1 LFLVLVVVEVGCME
15 ALSGV
20 MASLLPQS
28 IKSRQKVLGVY
39 NRQTAC
45 GLDGSVGNIQGRT
58 LRDT

>member
-1 LFLVLVVVEVGCME
+1 ME